1 MENEAMGPFLILF
14 FLKRRTFREQPPH
27 VGRLLPVGL
36 DGLLHFPG
44 QGTGWTETGDQKGP
58 RAGPWLG
65 KHLNSGL
72 SHRKVTAF
80 LLSYAGIFISV
91 SLLDS

>member
-1 MENEAMGPFLILF
+1 MRTAEMENEAMGPFLILF

-44 QGTGWTETGDQKGP
+44 QGDWVDRDRRPKGP
-58 RAGPWLG
+58 QSRPLAREASELRP
-65 KHLNSGL
+65 
-72 SHRKVTAF
+72 
-80 LLSYAGIFISV
+80 V
-91 SLLDS
+91 SP